1 MLPFWDIWMPASTRP
16 HSGPADRVI
25 GQRIK
30 LRRRELGM
38 TQSDLAAALDPPRT
52 LQQIHKYETGI
63 NRVSSAAAVQ
73 ICKVLKL
80 PITEL
85 LGIDGP
91 KPTETQ
97 LQDMLMMTVEMQ
109 KLSPK
114 QRRALLKFAQAL
126 AS

>member
-1 MLPFWDIWMPASTRP
+1 MPASTRP
-16 HSGPADRVI
+16 RSGPADRLI
-25 GQRIK
+25 GQRIR

-38 TQSDLAAALDPPRT
+38 TQADLGAALNPPRT
-52 LQQIHKYETGI
+52 LQQIYKYEVGI
-63 NRVSSAAAVQ
+63 NRVSSAAALQ

-80 PITEL
+80 PIAEL

-91 KPTETQ
+91 NSTPAQ
-97 LQDMLMMTVEMQ
+97 LDDALMMAVEMQ